1 MKRCLMVL
9 LLTALLL
16 ETGAWAASYESPY
29 LPPEILHAEDLAQV
43 IPVPPKVNIN
53 RANVNHLKALP
64 GVDES
69 IALKL
74 MRMRPVEGF
83 QDFYK
88 MPWISRK
95 EIERLIDGLR
105 HRIEF

>member
-1 MKRCLMVL
+1 MKCCLIIL
-9 LLTALLL
+9 LLTGLLL
-16 ETGAWAASYESPY
+16 GGGAWAASFESPY
-29 LPPEILHAEDLAQV
+29 ISPEILYAEDLAQV

-88 MPWISRK
+88 LPWISQK
-95 EIERLIDGLR
+95 EIERLIEGLR
-105 HRIEF
+105 HRVEF